1 MNAEN
6 NTPTTPSANTAAVT
20 PSSVSV
26 EPPVMPAGFF
36 GAYLVSLGVP
46 VEHLGADAGGME
58 QIRLTADVALTA
70 AEHLKNHPES
80 PMDLLLSVSGVDLG
94 SHRESVY
101 HVQSLLSSRFLII
114 KIAADA
120 QETSPSLYAVWP
132 AVDWHEREAFD
143 LYGID
148 YHGHPD
154 LRRILMPTYWEGF
167 PLRKDYKQEDPRLV
181 WNKR

>member
-6 NTPTTPSANTAAVT
+6 KTPTTTTGAATT
-20 PSSVSV
+20 PGPASEV
-26 EPPVMPAGFF
+26 PAIAAGFF
-36 GAYLVSLGVP
+36 GQYLVAAGVP
-46 VEHLGADAGGME
+46 VEHLGTDACGTE
-58 QIRLTADVALTA
+58 QIRLTADVALAA
-70 AEHLKNHPES
+70 AEKLKSHPES

-143 LYGID
+143 LYGIV
-148 YHGHPD
+148 YQGHPD